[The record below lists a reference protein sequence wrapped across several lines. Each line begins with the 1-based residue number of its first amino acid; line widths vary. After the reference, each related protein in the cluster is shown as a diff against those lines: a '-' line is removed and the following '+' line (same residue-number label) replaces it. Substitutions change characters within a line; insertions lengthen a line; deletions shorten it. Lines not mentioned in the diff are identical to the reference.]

1 MTKSVIEKQR
11 ISKIKELESNGLP
24 IPAELIKISLSF
36 QNKKDKLKKTPN
48 TIRRTF
54 FNRNWTRSKIQ
65 KLIELHINPVI
76 TDIANDIHLYDFKL
90 FVTFFESPG
99 DISERKRMGIY
110 VYLKDRRN
118 NILGYVCFKEDSKIS
133 LFSEPFD
140 PLNKI
145 PNDVF
150 SNFTNTLKNMNSESP
165 CYLNISQKS
174 SNKNSA
180 KNYKYLNHL
189 RHNYYHINRIN
200 AFQKEMDEYLLNISI
215 HPHVFNNNKIWI
227 KYSSDNGFK
236 AKFIKVDGPCKT
248 FVFNPSITL
257 DKILFIKM
265 LINLNLVNLDIEEN
279 KITLENLPEIE
290 NMIKM
295 SNY

>member
-257 DKILFIKM
+257 
-265 LINLNLVNLDIEEN
+265 
-279 KITLENLPEIE
+279 ENLPEIE